1 MATLTIRNLPVD
13 LVERIKARAGRQG
26 RSMEQ
31 EVRDLLMEHF
41 AARAAVLERM
51 RERSA
56 GLAAV
61 TPEEVD
67 RWIESERDDGS
78 WTR

>member
-31 EVRDLLMEHF
+31 EVRDLLMDHY

-61 TPEEVD
+61 TSEEVD